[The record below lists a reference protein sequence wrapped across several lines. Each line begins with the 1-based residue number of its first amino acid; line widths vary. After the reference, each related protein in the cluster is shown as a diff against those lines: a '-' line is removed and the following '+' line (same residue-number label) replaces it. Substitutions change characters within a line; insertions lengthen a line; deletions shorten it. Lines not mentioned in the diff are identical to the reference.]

1 MNILAFS
8 TSASSVSIN
17 KKLVKEVLKHF
28 ESAVV
33 DFPDMSEYDLTVFN
47 TDKEVREG
55 IPDKVYEFA
64 SRIDQAD
71 LIIMSMAEHNG
82 AYTAVFKNLL
92 DWTSRI
98 PGRSVFNNRKIF
110 LLATSTGTRGGST
123 VLGIAAGR
131 FPFNGGKVIETFS
144 LPSFDENFNE
154 AKGILDEDK
163 KQELMTKIQKV
174 KQMF

>member
-28 ESAVV
+28 ERANV
-33 DFPDMSEYDLTVFN
+33 DFPDMNEYDLTVFT
-47 TDKEVREG
+47 TDKEVTEG
-55 IPDKVYEFA
+55 IPGKVHEFA
-64 SRIDQAD
+64 ARIDRAD
-71 LIIMSMAEHNG
+71 LVIMSMAEHNG
-82 AYTAVFKNLL
+82 AYTAIFKNLL

-98 PGRSVFNNRKIF
+98 PGRSVFNQKKIF
-110 LLATSTGTRGGST
+110 LLATSTGPRGAST

-131 FPFNGGKVIETFS
+131 FPFNGGEVVETYS
-144 LPSFDENFNE
+144 LPLFNENFDEE
-154 AKGILDEDK
+154 KGILHEDK
-163 KQELMTKIQKV
+163 KQELREKIERV

>member
-28 ESAVV
+28 EGASV
-33 DFPDMSEYDLTVFN
+33 DFPDMSEYDLTIFT
-47 TDKEVREG
+47 TDKEKRDG
-55 IPDKVYEFA
+55 IPEKVFEFA

-71 LIIMSMAEHNG
+71 LIILSLAEHNG
-82 AYTAVFKNLL
+82 AYTAIFKNLL

-110 LLATSTGTRGGST
+110 LLATSTGPRGGST
-123 VLGIAAGR
+123 VLGIASSR
-131 FPFNGGKVIETFS
+131 FPFNGGEVVETFS
-144 LPSFDENFNE
+144 LPSFNENFDDE
-154 AKGILDEDK
+154 KGILIDDK
-163 KQELMTKIQKV
+163 RLELLEKTERIRR
-174 KQMF
+174 MF

>member
-28 ESAVV
+28 EGVSV
-33 DFPDMSEYDLTVFN
+33 DFPDMSEYDLTIFT
-47 TDKEVREG
+47 TDKESKDG
-55 IPDKVYEFA
+55 IPGKVHEFA
-64 SRIDQAD
+64 SRIDKAD

-82 AYTAVFKNLL
+82 AYTAIFKNLL

-98 PGRSVFNNRKIF
+98 PGRSVFNQRKIF
-110 LLATSTGTRGGST
+110 LLATSTGPRGGST

-131 FPFNGGKVIETFS
+131 FPFNGGEVVESFS
-144 LPSFDENFNE
+144 LPLFDENFDE
-154 AKGILDEDK
+154 ARGILNEDK
-163 KQELMTKIQKV
+163 KQELLAKIEKV
-174 KQMF
+174 KRMV